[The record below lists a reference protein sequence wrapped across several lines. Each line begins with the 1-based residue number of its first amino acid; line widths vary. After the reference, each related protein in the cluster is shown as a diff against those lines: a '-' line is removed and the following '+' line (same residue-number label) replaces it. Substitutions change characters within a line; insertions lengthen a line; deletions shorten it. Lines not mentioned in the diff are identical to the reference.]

1 MQTRPN
7 SSTRFL
13 VSFSDASYKFENKN
27 KDRNGKL
34 VALVRGKLALL
45 LSLLSTGKL
54 KLVETDVCW
63 ILDTACSV
71 VDLQTGDDEEA
82 KSGANF
88 EEYKKIITQLGS
100 KFEKSNV
107 VQQSLFKLVTKLSGL
122 YSIKFTLALFLNLD
136 ISQSNSDS
144 LTSRLSSLALLNQE
158 LYFDAWSLALA
169 SIENY
174 DSVAHGVELLVGFLQ
189 SVGKTT
195 DEIYGKMQISLVT
208 KSINLILSLSNSSEI
223 LKSPETMLRTIT
235 TFKALIASK
244 SYNLT
249 QFSVELTLT
258 YVDAITRLLI
268 NTPSSDVPEDVL
280 EKFDEVYIQATQVIS
295 NLILFQRF
303 RFSNRQ
309 HLIMECFVTLMEALF
324 VKPVVNGNK
333 NNDDPK
339 LLSISSR
346 STAISKDCAL
356 AFERLMGNLCEA
368 SSLKGRNFGTSSSSS
383 TSGSILEPNMTSE
396 FNNNSNSKS
405 ISSTTNLSIFKT
417 HVRRALPVLIFNYL
431 KFYIRFR
438 LIPELRE
445 SLVNGLFLAFDMFT
459 SNELNY
465 VNFSLDGQS
474 RVVFRGLYDDYKKFG
489 RWRED

>member
-1 MQTRPN
+1 M
-7 SSTRFL
+7 
-13 VSFSDASYKFENKN
+13 
-27 KDRNGKL
+27 
-34 VALVRGKLALL
+34 
-45 LSLLSTGKL
+45 
-54 KLVETDVCW
+54 
-63 ILDTACSV
+63 
-71 VDLQTGDDEEA
+71 
-82 KSGANF
+82 
-88 EEYKKIITQLGS
+88 
-100 KFEKSNV
+100 
-107 VQQSLFKLVTKLSGL
+107 
-122 YSIKFTLALFLNLD
+122 
-136 ISQSNSDS
+136 
-144 LTSRLSSLALLNQE
+144 
-158 LYFDAWSLALA
+158 
-169 SIENY
+169 
-174 DSVAHGVELLVGFLQ
+174 
-189 SVGKTT
+189 
-195 DEIYGKMQISLVT
+195 
-208 KSINLILSLSNSSEI
+208 SINLILSLSTTPEI

-235 TFKALIASK
+235 TFKTLIASK

-268 NTPSSDVPEDVL
+268 NTVSGDVPDEVCD
-280 EKFDEVYIQATQVIS
+280 KMGEVYIQATQVIS

-324 VKPVVNGNK
+324 VKPVANGNK

-346 STAISKDCAL
+346 SIATYKDCAL
-356 AFERLMGNLCEA
+356 AFERLMGNLCET
-368 SSLKGRNFGTSSSSS
+368 SLLKGRNFGTPSSSSS
-383 TSGSILEPNMTSE
+383 SSSILEPNMTSE
-396 FNNNSNSKS
+396 SNSKS
-405 ISSTTNLSIFKT
+405 ISSTTHLSIFKT

-438 LIPELRE
+438 LRPELRE

-489 RWRED
+489 RWREE